1 MLNTTDICL
10 KLDGKPVLHKVNVQL
25 QEGEFVGL
33 IGPNGAGKTSLLRI
47 LAGLLRAD
55 SGKVYMRGD
64 DHSLRDLT
72 KVPSLERAKKMAYL
86 AQQEP
91 PAWPLMVEHLVGL
104 GRAPW
109 HQPMGRKSA
118 ADQQAIER
126 ALHLTELEHVRQ
138 RPVTSLSGGE
148 LQRCLLARV
157 FAGEPNIIL
166 ADEPIAALD
175 PYHQLHMMELL
186 QAHATQSGGV
196 VAALHDLGLAAR
208 YCQRLILLNDGQV
221 IADGEPARVLTEK
234 NLREV
239 YGISAHIDCRDEGVV
254 IIPKAR
260 IRRDA

>member
-1 MLNTTDICL
+1 
-10 KLDGKPVLHKVNVQL
+10 
-25 QEGEFVGL
+25 
-33 IGPNGAGKTSLLRI
+33 
-47 LAGLLRAD
+47 
-55 SGKVYMRGD
+55 
-64 DHSLRDLT
+64 
-72 KVPSLERAKKMAYL
+72 
-86 AQQEP
+86 
-91 PAWPLMVEHLVGL
+91 
-104 GRAPW
+104 
-109 HQPMGRKSA
+109 MG
-118 ADQQAIER
+118 
-126 ALHLTELEHVRQ
+126 T
-138 RPVTSLSGGE
+138 
-148 LQRCLLARV
+148 
-157 FAGEPNIIL
+157 
-166 ADEPIAALD
+166 LD